1 MQVHLSRMV
10 NIMKY
15 SQPALMLAKESK
27 TVKVQ
32 EMKPQEADIDN
43 VYLKLVEECSNLKA
57 AIMKRD
63 RDIEDEVANCENQ
76 PGQIKNI

>member
-1 MQVHLSRMV
+1 M
-10 NIMKY
+10 I
-15 SQPALMLAKESK
+15 AKGSK

-32 EMKPQEADIDN
+32 EMKQQEEDIDK

-57 AIMKRD
+57 TSMK

-76 PGQIKNI
+76 HGQIKNI

>member
-1 MQVHLSRMV
+1 
-10 NIMKY
+10 MKY
-15 SQPALMLAKESK
+15 SQPTLMLAKESK

-32 EMKPQEADIDN
+32 EMKQQEADIDN
-43 VYLKLVEECSNLKA
+43 AYLKLVEECSNLKA
-57 AIMKRD
+57 AIMK